1 MAKKSKGHSKKSSG
15 SNGISIGVT
24 AKRRCDILTSVGFL
38 EASEDNEEFLS
49 VHIPTSFRSNTCYRE
64 KGEQYQKKER
74 QQRRKDQKKSEK
86 RRLWEE
92 DTEDARP
99 IDYDDMSHDCENG
112 LVGEYQSCNDG
123 KKYDGLPE
131 IVDEDE
137 HTFVSQFSHL
147 SE

>member
-38 EASEDNEEFLS
+38 EASEDEEFLC
-49 VHIPTSFRSNTCYRE
+49 VHVPASFRSNTCYRE
-64 KGEQYQKKER
+64 KEERYQKKER

-137 HTFVSQFSHL
+137 HTFVSQFSHV